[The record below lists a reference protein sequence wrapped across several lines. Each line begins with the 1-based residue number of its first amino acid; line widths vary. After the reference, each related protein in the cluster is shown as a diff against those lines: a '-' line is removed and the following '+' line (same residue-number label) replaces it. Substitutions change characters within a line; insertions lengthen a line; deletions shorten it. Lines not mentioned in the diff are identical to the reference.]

1 MLLLKQNRQWC
12 VGIFLTSNSPQ
23 IDQVSAITAQGRN
36 DDSHQQ
42 WEMWQQTGKAC
53 RDSKTEV
60 DNDVAQI
67 IQLVSTCATALE
79 GVARNN
85 DIGRSR
91 GVGGTDGPVDP
102 PKAIQY
108 GR

>member
-12 VGIFLTSNSPQ
+12 VSILITSNSPQ

-36 DDSHQQ
+36 DSSHQQ
-42 WEMWQQTGKAC
+42 WEMWQQTREAG

-60 DNDVAQI
+60 NDDVAQI

-85 DIGRSR
+85 DICRSR
-91 GVGGTDGPVDP
+91 GVGGADGRVDP
-102 PKAIQY
+102 PKTIQY